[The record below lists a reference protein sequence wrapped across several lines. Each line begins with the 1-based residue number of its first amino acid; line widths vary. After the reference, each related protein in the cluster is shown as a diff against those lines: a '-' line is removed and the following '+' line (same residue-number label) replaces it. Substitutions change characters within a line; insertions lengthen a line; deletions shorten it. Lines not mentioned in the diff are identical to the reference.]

1 VSWDFRSG
9 TLSPLASAFATSSS
23 GPRSTL
29 GLENDKAAASTSTE
43 RSVGTIT
50 FQFDTMASFIFRR
63 LLDFHFLLERCQ
75 LTRITFRVLCFL

>member
-1 VSWDFRSG
+1 MSWDFRSG
-9 TLSPLASAFATSSS
+9 TLNPLASAFTTTSG

-29 GLENDKAAASTSTE
+29 GLENDKGAASASSE

-63 LLDFHFLLERCQ
+63 LLDFHFFSERCQ
-75 LTRITFRVLCFL
+75 LTKIIGHVLCFR